1 MRNCSCCNQQNEHP
15 IDTINLSMVND
26 IKLNNTL
33 NIYYCPDCNFYYSD
47 SGNIQ
52 EDYNNYY
59 KEFNNY
65 KKGTIYSDK
74 DERCNSYL
82 TDKLQNQTQNVKTII
97 DYGSGN
103 GKLKDLLTVSD
114 LYEVDEYDIGM
125 EQPNKKYD
133 CLILSHVLEHIY
145 DIDKFIETISLNIN
159 DNGLLYIEIP
169 NAEYYDKITDICPLQ
184 EINIEHIN
192 FFSKYALNKL
202 LMKHNYQAVSLIDD
216 YFIIKDHKYYVIR
229 GLFSKNKPNIL
240 FKNYICNGREQ
251 ISKYN
256 FTNLNKYKNIYVYG
270 CGQFLFKIFDN
281 ICNNTNVINVID
293 DNPCYLNKKITN
305 VDIINYEIYSEM
317 SNDGDVI
324 ILTSLIHDQT
334 LKSKLQKIN
343 KNITILSVNDL

>member
-1 MRNCSCCNQQNEHP
+1 
-15 IDTINLSMVND
+15 MVND
-26 IKLNNTL
+26 IKLNNIL
-33 NIYYCPDCNFYYSD
+33 NIYYCPECNFYYSN

-74 DERCNSYL
+74 DDRCDSYL
-82 TDKLQNQTQNVKTII
+82 KDKLQNQNVRTII

-103 GKLKDLLTVSD
+103 GKLRELLSVSE
-114 LYEVDEYDIGM
+114 LYDVDEYDIGM

-159 DNGLLYIEIP
+159 DNGFLYIEIP

-202 LMKHNYQAVSLIDD
+202 LIKHNYQAVSLIDD
-216 YFIIKDHKYYVIR
+216 YFIIKDYKYYVIR
-229 GLFSKNKPNIL
+229 GLFSKNKQNAS

-256 FTNLNKYKNIYVYG
+256 FINLNKYKNIYVYG

-293 DNPCYLNKKITN
+293 DNPCYLNKKISN
-305 VDIINYEIYSEM
+305 VGIINYEIYSEM

-343 KNITILSVNDL
+343 KNITILSVNEL